1 MIRITQSSKQ
11 RASSFFNNSHSVP
24 MNSFF
29 RRYPLVLPILM
40 LVVASISGVI
50 LLAARVAI
58 SRHLRHLYLPWN
70 LFLAWIPL
78 GLALTVRFLNGR
90 SLPNRW
96 PLILTAA
103 AWLIFF
109 PNAPYILTDLVHLPE
124 KAYRHY
130 WADLMLILHFAL
142 TGLMLGFL
150 SLHVMHSVVAR
161 TFGWLKGWCFVVGAT
176 ALSGLGV
183 YFGRFLRWNSWDVLI
198 DPDGLAVGT
207 VSWMRRTLHQPSEWI
222 LPLLFGS
229 TTFLAYLLF
238 SSLFRPSLSSEKAE
252 KPPVPPT
259 RDVAP
264 SAPGKEFTNMT
275 RWV

>member
-1 MIRITQSSKQ
+1 
-11 RASSFFNNSHSVP
+11 
-24 MNSFF
+24 MNAFL
-29 RRYPLVLPILM
+29 RRYPLVLPIVM
-40 LVVASISGVI
+40 LTLASIFGVI

-78 GLALTVRFLNGR
+78 GLALACRFLNGR
-90 SLPNRW
+90 PLRHRW
-96 PLILTAA
+96 PLVLTAA

-142 TGLMLGFL
+142 TGLLLGFL
-150 SLHVMHSVVAR
+150 SLHVMHSMVAR
-161 TFGWLKGWCFVVGAT
+161 AFGWLKGWCFVLGVT

-183 YFGRFLRWNSWDVLI
+183 YFGRFQRWNSWDVLL

-207 VSWMRRTLHQPSEWI
+207 VSWMRRSIHQPSEWI

-229 TTFLAYLLF
+229 ITFLAYLLF
-238 SSLFRPSLSSEKAE
+238 SSLFRPSLNSEKSHGMAL
-252 KPPVPPT
+252 PNSRDTPSPT
-259 RDVAP
+259 SQKQFAKVTT
-264 SAPGKEFTNMT
+264 S
-275 RWV
+275 V